1 MFPMAGVPVV
11 QFALTQEKLQQT
23 MDMGPAPIDIPAPAG
38 WAQTQEGVQSNDPM
52 AGLMSQT
59 GPTEGAVYY
68 YKTGDGR
75 IYTPNSAQLGDRQLT
90 MQAYTAESVSGIG
103 KQLAGSPGALEPYEA
118 GGGWFP
124 PCKPRELEYYMG
136 KALSPAEMFGVLKAN
151 LDSMTMLVR
160 LLCYGIFFAGFMMIG
175 GPLAVAPQIVPC
187 VGEYIAG
194 VAQCMVACVAAVFA
208 LGLWAFSTAIA
219 WLFYNPV
226 YGIALLVVAGAASY
240 IGNNMVQKAKHE
252 GGGGGGGA
260 PNLGAPNLGFSK
272 PQDEVPL
279 V

>member
-1 MFPMAGVPVV
+1 MFPMAGEPVA

-260 PNLGAPNLGFSK
+260 PNLGFSK